1 MVVAVFVGVV
11 LLGEDGE
18 MSAFLT
24 SEFRFSRV
32 SGCELCGVAEID
44 ASEVEAVFSVSALS
58 EMRVVSEAAGWLWG
72 VLGFSVAA
80 LSELLEQFAASSA
93 VRLSRQKA
101 RKSRG
106 NSRSI
111 DI

>member
-1 MVVAVFVGVV
+1 M
-11 LLGEDGE
+11 LPGEDGE

-24 SEFRFSRV
+24 SEFCFSRV
-32 SGCELCGVAEID
+32 SGCELCGVSEID
-44 ASEVEAVFSVSALS
+44 ASEIEAVFSVFVLS
-58 EMRVVSEAAGWLWG
+58 ELRVVSEAAGWLWG

-80 LSELLEQFAASSA
+80 LSELLEQLAASSA
-93 VRLSRQKA
+93 VSVSRQKA
-101 RKSRG
+101 RKSRW